1 MTILFPIIYSAALT
15 YLVWKA
21 FKVMSNGWGI
31 SDNKNKRFST
41 SSFKQK
47 KYTIHPELLDKSG
60 NITEEELLTV
70 RFSNDNDSTLEEK
83 GSTTDQSNYIKGK
96 KLELR
101 TKIVSTVIRSLK
113 LPPRFRLKMVKEDPV
128 RLELSLTP
136 SYGKNPV
143 IVGIV
148 ESLDLVARRDREGRL
163 PRDLQGTW
171 DWTVRHGKVSTG
183 GWNPMLKEALQTM
196 FDTGLP
202 AIVYEELTGDEYH
215 PVDGIRHVK

>member
-31 SDNKNKRFST
+31 SNNNKSFSN

-83 GSTTDQSNYIKGK
+83 GSTTD
-96 KLELR
+96 
-101 TKIVSTVIRSLK
+101 
-113 LPPRFRLKMVKEDPV
+113 
-128 RLELSLTP
+128 
-136 SYGKNPV
+136 
-143 IVGIV
+143 
-148 ESLDLVARRDREGRL
+148 
-163 PRDLQGTW
+163 
-171 DWTVRHGKVSTG
+171 
-183 GWNPMLKEALQTM
+183 
-196 FDTGLP
+196 
-202 AIVYEELTGDEYH
+202 
-215 PVDGIRHVK
+215 